1 MRLRRLDARLEKLT
15 LDVRGP
21 LGEELAIDVALVG
34 DPASRST
41 VVVSSGLHGI
51 EGFFGSA
58 MQLAW
63 MGRLMKDPSAL
74 PDQTSA
80 VLVHAI
86 NPYGFAW
93 RRRCDEKNVD
103 LNRNY
108 LREDEPYAGAPP
120 GYAELHDLINPPSP
134 PERLEPFRLKATWKI
149 LRHGMR
155 ALKNTVGVG
164 QYEYPSGLFYG
175 GRGPAE
181 STRIVQENF
190 SRWIGGAPHVVH
202 VDLHTGLGRSGF
214 YKLLVPPGLDSG
226 ERDWYARS
234 FGAEVVEPL
243 PDGIAYPARGVMG
256 AWLREHL
263 ADRDYRFLGAE
274 FGTHSI
280 LRVLSALRAEN
291 RAHHHCEP
299 GEPAYERAKRELTE
313 CFCPRSAW
321 RGWVPS
327 GALRI
332 IGKAIA
338 AAGRA

>member
-1 MRLRRLDARLEKLT
+1 MNDPFSPSYQVARERFLAAAARLEARLEKLT
-15 LDVRGP
+15 LDARGP

-120 GYAELHDLINPPSP
+120 GYAELHDLMNPPSP

-149 LRHGMR
+149 QRHGMR
-155 ALKNTVGVG
+155 GLKKT
-164 QYEYPSGLFYG
+164 
-175 GRGPAE
+175 
-181 STRIVQENF
+181 
-190 SRWIGGAPHVVH
+190 
-202 VDLHTGLGRSGF
+202 
-214 YKLLVPPGLDSG
+214 
-226 ERDWYARS
+226 
-234 FGAEVVEPL
+234 
-243 PDGIAYPARGVMG
+243 
-256 AWLREHL
+256 
-263 ADRDYRFLGAE
+263 GAE
-274 FGTHSI
+274 FDTRCFAWDVDLIEWRRIEGRDGLVPVGVFELSRIDGGVHPPPLYFEKI
-280 LRVLSALRAEN
+280 LVNQAPKIEM
-291 RAHHHCEP
+291 
-299 GEPAYERAKRELTE
+299 AKRVAKALFTEAYYVVFREDMSELWTYNLSN
-313 CFCPRSAW
+313 PWSTGWGRSELSGYEQW
-321 RGWVPS
+321 IRG
-327 GALRI
+327 L
-332 IGKAIA
+332 K
-338 AAGRA
+338 